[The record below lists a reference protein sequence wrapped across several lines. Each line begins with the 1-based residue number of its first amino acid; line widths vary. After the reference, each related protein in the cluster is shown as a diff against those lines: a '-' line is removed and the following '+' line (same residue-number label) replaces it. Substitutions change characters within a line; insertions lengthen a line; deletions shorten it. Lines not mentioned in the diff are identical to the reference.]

1 MRKITSLAVGT
12 LTLIALTGP
21 SFAVSEGTAKACEAK
36 AEKKRP
42 ALTAGEKEAYI
53 ANCKANA
60 S

>member
-1 MRKITSLAVGT
+1 MRKT
-12 LTLIALTGP
+12 LTLIVASLALIALTVPG
-21 SFAVSEGTAKACEAK
+21 FAVSDATAKACEAQ

-42 ALTAGEKEAYI
+42 ALTAAEKEAYI

>member
-1 MRKITSLAVGT
+1 MKTIITLTVASLALIG
-12 LTLIALTGP
+12 LTTP
-21 SFAVSEGTAKACEAK
+21 SFAVSQATAKRCEAK

-42 ALTAGEKEAYI
+42 ALRAGEKEAYI

>member
-1 MRKITSLAVGT
+1 MRKIAILGVAALGLIV
-12 LTLIALTGP
+12 LTTP
-21 SFAVSEGTAKACEAK
+21 SFAVSESTAKACEAK

-42 ALTAGEKEAYI
+42 ALTAAEKEAYI

>member
-1 MRKITSLAVGT
+1 
-12 LTLIALTGP
+12 LIALTGP

-42 ALTAGEKEAYI
+42 ALSAAEKEAYI
-53 ANCKANA
+53 ATCKANA

>member
-1 MRKITSLAVGT
+1 MRKIITLTIASLA
-12 LTLIALTGP
+12 LTALTTP
-21 SFAVSEGTAKACEAK
+21 SFAVSQATAKACEAK

-42 ALTAGEKEAYI
+42 ALTAAEKEAYI

>member
-1 MRKITSLAVGT
+1 MRKTITLTVASLA
-12 LTLIALTGP
+12 LLALTTP
-21 SFAVSEGTAKACEAK
+21 SFAVSESTAKRCEAK

-42 ALTAGEKEAYI
+42 ALTAAEKEAYI

>member
-1 MRKITSLAVGT
+1 MRKIISLTIASLA
-12 LTLIALTGP
+12 LIALTTP
-21 SFAVSEGTAKACEAK
+21 SFAVSEATAKRCEAK

-42 ALTAGEKEAYI
+42 ALRAGEKEAYI

>member
-1 MRKITSLAVGT
+1 MRKTIT
-12 LTLIALTGP
+12 LTVALLTLLALTTP
-21 SFAVSEGTAKACEAK
+21 SFAVSEATAKRCEAK

-42 ALTAGEKEAYI
+42 ALTAAEKEAYI

>member
-1 MRKITSLAVGT
+1 MKTIITLTVASLALIG
-12 LTLIALTGP
+12 LTTP
-21 SFAVSEGTAKACEAK
+21 SFAVSQATAKRCEAR

-42 ALTAGEKEAYI
+42 ALRAGEKEAYI

>member
-1 MRKITSLAVGT
+1 MRKSITLAVAS

-21 SFAVSEGTAKACEAK
+21 SFAVSEGTAKVCEAK

-42 ALTAGEKEAYI
+42 ALSAADKEAYI
-53 ANCKANA
+53 ATCKANA

>member
-1 MRKITSLAVGT
+1 MRKFITLLVAA

-42 ALTAGEKEAYI
+42 ALSAAEKEAYI
-53 ANCKANA
+53 ATCKANA